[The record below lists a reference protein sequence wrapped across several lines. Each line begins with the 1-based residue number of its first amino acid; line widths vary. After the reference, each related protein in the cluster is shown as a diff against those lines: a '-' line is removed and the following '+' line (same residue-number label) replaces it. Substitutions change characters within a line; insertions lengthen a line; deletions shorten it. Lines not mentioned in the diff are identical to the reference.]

1 MGKMDSLFD
10 GSDAHTLEQSLSDDI
25 NTELLDELK
34 KAHSIIR
41 NALNVM
47 TMEQKTKWTELNNAQ
62 GLVDFG
68 TTRANEREAVI
79 KACETAGV

>member
-1 MGKMDSLFD
+1 MN
-10 GSDAHTLEQSLSDDI
+10 A
-25 NTELLDELK
+25 ELLKELK
-34 KAHSIIR
+34 AAHQIIR

-68 TTRANEREAVI
+68 ATWANERELVI
-79 KACETAGV
+79 AKATGK